1 MWGEGEGRG
10 EDAWRIDDALEL
22 WRPSGLWAHNHLES
36 GVRSNKSKISL
47 PVAARSPVRAIPS
60 GLVVAPARVWAALAD
75 SRSPRILALI
85 SLSLRKYGQ
94 HFPVCW
100 PSGHQYTHPLVLRRQ
115 STPHHTQPPPRA
127 MRLEGRPRGPDPR
140 GVSSWSVC
148 FFSQSGNGPLS
159 PPSLDRTERGTHD
172 GATQRKRLR
181 VP

>member
-1 MWGEGEGRG
+1 MTGADGGVARVG
-10 EDAWRIDDALEL
+10 DGHGA
-22 WRPSGLWAHNHLES
+22 GHLES

-127 MRLEGRPRGPDPR
+127 MRLEGRPRGPDSR

-159 PPSLDRTERGTHD
+159 PPSLDRAERGTHD